1 MLARYL
7 FGGSLSMA
15 DEKNAAREASIA
27 RVMDGRSWDDFC
39 DALKKAGHDI
49 VLAETAPKN
58 ALDRAEGWRYL
69 ARLTRGALESFL
81 EAADTQAPAFT
92 RGVHETIKMGL
103 DNPDNIYLTAPVN
116 GNYTYRISG
125 TRGTVHYLGFGA
137 QAGGYGKT
145 ASLDTSGY
153 LEAKDMHIHA
163 DGSFEIIAS
172 SAPQT
177 GNWLR
182 MTPETRLL
190 QVRQTRLHHNTD
202 IPAHVKI
209 ERIDGDNQPRH
220 LSAERVDKALQGA
233 AFFVS
238 GTAGLFAKWTE
249 DFRAHPNTLPRFN
262 PEVALAAGGDPNI
275 AYYHGYFQLED
286 DEALLVEFTPP
297 ACDFWNL
304 QLANYW
310 LESLDYR
317 YFPVHINKC
326 TAQYRTD
333 GSVRAI
339 ISKEKPISKQKAET
353 ENWLD
358 TCGRNEG
365 TLCLRWVRAA
375 EHPQPQ
381 ARVVKLKDL

>member
-1 MLARYL
+1 MT
-7 FGGSLSMA
+7 

-39 DALKKAGHDI
+39 DALKKIGRDV
-49 VLAETAPKN
+49 VLANTAPTDPN
-58 ALDRAEGWRYL
+58 ERAEGWRYL

-92 RGVHETIKMGL
+92 RGVHETIKMGM

-116 GNYTYRISG
+116 GNYTYRITG

-153 LEAKDMHIHA
+153 LEAKDMQIA
-163 DGSFEIIAS
+163 DDGSFEIIAS
-172 SAPQT
+172 IEKPPT

-190 QVRQTRLHHNTD
+190 QVRQTRMHHKTE
-202 IPAHVKI
+202 IPAQVSI

-233 AFFVS
+233 AFFVA
-238 GTAGLFAKWTE
+238 GTAGLFTKWTE
-249 DFRAHPNTLPRFN
+249 GFRAHPNELPRFD
-262 PEVALAAGGDPNI
+262 PKVALAAGGDPNI
-275 AYYHGYFQLED
+275 AYYHGYFQLAD

-317 YFPVHINKC
+317 YFPVHVNKG
-326 TAQYRTD
+326 TAQYNTD
-333 GSVRAI
+333 GSVRI
-339 ISKEKPISKQKAET
+339 VISKQKIDAP
-353 ENWLD
+353 NWLD
-358 TCGRNEG
+358 TCGKNEG
-365 TLCLRWVRAA
+365 TMCLRWIRAA
-375 EHPQPQ
+375 EHPQPVV
-381 ARVVKLKDL
+381 RVVKINDL

>member
-1 MLARYL
+1 M
-7 FGGSLSMA
+7 S
-15 DEKNAAREASIA
+15 DEKNAAREVSIA

-39 DALKKAGHDI
+39 DALKKAGRDV
-49 VLAETAPKN
+49 VLSDSAPN
-58 ALDRAEGWRYL
+58 NPLDRAEGWRYL

-92 RGVHETIKMGL
+92 RGVHETIKMGM

-116 GNYTYRISG
+116 GNYTYRITG
-125 TRGTVHYLGFGA
+125 TRGSVHYLGFGA

-172 SAPQT
+172 STPQQ
-177 GNWLR
+177 GNWLK
-182 MTPETRLL
+182 MSPETRLI
-190 QVRQTRLHHNTD
+190 QVRQTRIHHKTE
-202 IPAHVKI
+202 IPAQVSI

-233 AFFVS
+233 GFFVA
-238 GTAGLFAKWTE
+238 GTASLFAKWAE
-249 DFRAHPNTLPRFN
+249 DFRQNPNTLPRFN
-262 PEVALAAGGDPNI
+262 PDVALAAGGDPNI
-275 AYYHGYFQLED
+275 AYYHGYFQLQD
-286 DEALLVEFTPP
+286 DEALEITFTPP

-304 QLANYW
+304 QLGNYW

-317 YFPVHINKC
+317 YFPVHINKG
-326 TAQYRTD
+326 TAHYNED
-333 GSVRAI
+333 GSVRLV
-339 ISKEKPISKQKAET
+339 ISKQKIAVK
-353 ENWLD
+353 NWLD

-365 TLCLRWVRAA
+365 TMCLRWIRAA

-381 ARVVKLKDL
+381 VRVVKISELKGQ

>member
-1 MLARYL
+1 M
-7 FGGSLSMA
+7 S
-15 DEKNAAREASIA
+15 DEKNAAREVSIA

-39 DALKKAGHDI
+39 DALKKAGRDV
-49 VLAETAPKN
+49 VLSDSAPN
-58 ALDRAEGWRYL
+58 NPLDRAEGWRYL

-81 EAADTQAPAFT
+81 EAADIQAPAFT
-92 RGVHETIKMGL
+92 RGVHETIKMGM

-116 GNYTYRISG
+116 GNYTYRITG
-125 TRGTVHYLGFGA
+125 TRGSVHYLGFGA

-172 SAPQT
+172 STPQQ
-177 GNWLR
+177 GNWLK
-182 MTPETRLL
+182 MSPETRLI
-190 QVRQTRLHHNTD
+190 QVRQTRIHHKTE
-202 IPAHVKI
+202 IPAQVSI

-233 AFFVS
+233 GFFVA
-238 GTAGLFAKWTE
+238 GTASLFAKWAE
-249 DFRAHPNTLPRFN
+249 DFRQHPNTLPRFN
-262 PEVALAAGGDPNI
+262 PDVALAAGGDPNI
-275 AYYHGYFQLED
+275 AYYHGYFQLQD
-286 DEALLVEFTPP
+286 DEALEITFTPP

-304 QLANYW
+304 QLGNYW

-317 YFPVHINKC
+317 YFPVHINKG
-326 TAQYRTD
+326 TAHYNED
-333 GSVRAI
+333 GSVRLV
-339 ISKEKPISKQKAET
+339 ISKQKIAVK
-353 ENWLD
+353 NWLD

-365 TLCLRWVRAA
+365 TMCLRWIRAA

-381 ARVVKLKDL
+381 VRVVKISELKGQ